1 MKVAIIGAG
10 VGGLTAA
17 VALARKGIEVEIYE
31 QASALGPVGA
41 SLQLGPNA
49 LRLMAELELLEPLR
63 TVGMVP
69 DAVEFVRWEDGSLLL
84 HTDLGSAMEDHFG
97 APQLDL
103 FRPDLHRILLERCP
117 PGAVHLGARVQRV
130 EQSDSGVVLTL
141 ADGTRAAADLAVA
154 ADGIRS
160 TIRQQLLGADHP
172 EFAGTVVYRGLAER
186 AAVVEHHPR
195 TVDMYWIGPE
205 RHGVCYWI
213 SSGRLLA
220 VNCSVRDAEFSKE
233 SWTLEA
239 SVSEVLRDFEGWD
252 DGLLARIRGCRWVLR
267 GAVFVRRPIDQWSY
281 GLVTLLGDA
290 AHAMAPFQAQGAAQA
305 VEDAF
310 VLGECLGSERD
321 DPLAA
326 LARYEQLRTARAE
339 ELQASSSGAADA
351 FYLPD
356 GEQQQARDEGYSTL
370 LERLPWGPRQPIWEH
385 DVREALAG

>member
-1 MKVAIIGAG
+1 MRAHTAPLVIGHRGASG
-10 VGGLTAA
+10 YRPEHTRAA
-17 VALARKGIEVEIYE
+17 YELAF
-31 QASALGPVGA
+31 ALG
-41 SLQLGPNA
+41 
-49 LRLMAELELLEPLR
+49 
-63 TVGMVP
+63 T
-69 DAVEFVRWEDGSLLL
+69 DAVEPDVVATKDGVLVLRHENEISGT
-84 HTDLGSAMEDHFG
+84 TD
-97 APQLDL
+97 
-103 FRPDLHRILLERCP
+103 
-117 PGAVHLGARVQRV
+117 V
-130 EQSDSGVVLTL
+130 
-141 ADGTRAAADLAVA
+141 
-154 ADGIRS
+154 
-160 TIRQQLLGADHP
+160 ADHP